1 MKSTTPACGILASL
15 SLAAFVLSGC
25 TTIIKQS
32 YEGDP
37 ASSTLKLAAYSG
49 TSTIYGSVD
58 PVGDSKNLVDGDYA
72 RLGVS
77 SFKTDGHVTYE
88 EMQSEAQDI
97 GADIVLFTVRKP
109 GIGQAL
115 PPMTVNRD
123 GTAHSLAPYT
133 HVNSMAIAGGNYG
146 GATSVGGGMQNFNG
160 SVTSSGI
167 PGISA
172 SDMAAI
178 NAQSYE
184 YTVSFWRKAT
194 KG

>member
-1 MKSTTPACGILASL
+1 MRSTTASARVSIAILLGSL
-15 SLAAFVLSGC
+15 LVSGC
-25 TTIIKQS
+25 STIIKQS
-32 YEGDP
+32 FEGDP
-37 ASSTLKLAAYSG
+37 ASSTLKLSAYSG
-49 TSTIYGSVD
+49 TSAIFGSVD
-58 PVGDSKNLVDGDYA
+58 PTGDSKRLVDEDYA

-77 SFKTDGHVTYE
+77 SFKTDGHVTYDE
-88 EMQSEAQDI
+88 LQSEAQDV

-109 GIGQAL
+109 GIGAAL
-115 PPMTVNRD
+115 PPMTLNRD
-123 GTAHSLAPYT
+123 GTPHALSSYT

-146 GATSVGGGMQNFNG
+146 GATSVGGGMQDFHG
-160 SVTSSGI
+160 TVTSSGI
-167 PGISA
+167 PGVSS

>member
-1 MKSTTPACGILASL
+1 MKTPIPTVLVSAVLVLGSLLAS
-15 SLAAFVLSGC
+15 GC
-25 TTIIKQS
+25 STVIKQS

-49 TSTIYGSVD
+49 STAIFGSVD
-58 PVGDSKNLVDGDYA
+58 PEGDGRQLVGEDYA

-77 SFKTDGHVTYE
+77 SFKTDGHVTFE
-88 EMQSEAQDI
+88 EIKSEGEDV

-115 PPMTVNRD
+115 QPVALSND
-123 GTAHSLAPYT
+123 GTPHALAPYT
-133 HVNSMAIAGGNYG
+133 HISSIAVPGGNYG
-146 GATSVGGGMQNFNG
+146 GTTSVGGGMQNFNG
-160 SVTSSGI
+160 PVTASGI

-172 SDMAAI
+172 QDAAAI
-178 NAQSYE
+178 NAQDYE

>member
-1 MKSTTPACGILASL
+1 MKFNTPAGCVT
-15 SLAAFVLSGC
+15 AAGFIAALLVSGC
-25 TTIIKQS
+25 STVIKQS

-37 ASSTLKLAAYSG
+37 ASSTLKLASYSG
-49 TSTIYGSVD
+49 TSAIYGSVD
-58 PVGDSKNLVDGDYA
+58 PVGDSKNLVDQDYA

-77 SFKTDGHVTYE
+77 SFKTDGHVTYDE
-88 EMQSEAQDI
+88 LQSEAQDV

-109 GIGQAL
+109 GIGAAL
-115 PPMTVNRD
+115 APVAVNND
-123 GTAHSLAPYT
+123 GTPHTLAAYT

-167 PGISA
+167 PGVSS
-172 SDMAAI
+172 SDLAAI